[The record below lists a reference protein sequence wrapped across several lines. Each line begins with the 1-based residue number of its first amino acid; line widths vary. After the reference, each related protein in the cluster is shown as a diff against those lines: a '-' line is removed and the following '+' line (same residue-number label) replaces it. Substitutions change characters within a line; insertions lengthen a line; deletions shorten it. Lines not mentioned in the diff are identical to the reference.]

1 MGIKYNF
8 DYAHRKELR
17 NHEIEMFQI
26 AKNIY
31 SCISYACCLMLMYEY
46 LIAFHFG
53 NRDILVDD
61 KVILKTFEH
70 AGDNHKVLKL
80 LRKIRNVV
88 AHNSESLR
96 SDTVTGSAAHI
107 YNSNLESV
115 ELFDNAEE
123 DKDLFIRICKEC
135 CKALMNT
142 KGLQVVQSFS

>member
-17 NHEIEMFQI
+17 NHVIEMFQI
-26 AKNIY
+26 AKNTY

-88 AHNSESLR
+88 AH
-96 SDTVTGSAAHI
+96 I

>member
-8 DYAHRKELR
+8 DYVHRKELR
-17 NHEIEMFQI
+17 NHVIEMFQI
-26 AKNIY
+26 AKNTY

-80 LRKIRNVV
+80 YEKLEMLLLIILNHHVV
-88 AHNSESLR
+88 ILL
-96 SDTVTGSAAHI
+96 
-107 YNSNLESV
+107 LE
-115 ELFDNAEE
+115 
-123 DKDLFIRICKEC
+123 
-135 CKALMNT
+135 
-142 KGLQVVQSFS
+142 VQLIFTTLI